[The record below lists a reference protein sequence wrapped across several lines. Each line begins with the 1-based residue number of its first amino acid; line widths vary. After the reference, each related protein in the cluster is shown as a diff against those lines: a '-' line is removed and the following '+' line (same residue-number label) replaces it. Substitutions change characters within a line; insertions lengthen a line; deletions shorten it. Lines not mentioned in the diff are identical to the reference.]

1 MQPGKDEELT
11 DADELWHEL
20 VLAGVGGRTIQEAQ
34 QRISY
39 PEFMQWVKYRARRG
53 SFNVGRRVEEAQALM
68 ATMFHNVHSK
78 KPKPMT
84 DFMPHYYEKPISIE
98 DAMKNWK

>member
-1 MQPGKDEELT
+1 M
-11 DADELWHEL
+11 

-39 PEFMQWVKYRARRG
+39 PEFIQWCKYRARRG
-53 SFNVGRRVEEAQALM
+53 SFNVGRRIEEAGAMTAMLI
-68 ATMFHNVHSK
+68 HNVHAKRSLK
-78 KPKPMT
+78 LH